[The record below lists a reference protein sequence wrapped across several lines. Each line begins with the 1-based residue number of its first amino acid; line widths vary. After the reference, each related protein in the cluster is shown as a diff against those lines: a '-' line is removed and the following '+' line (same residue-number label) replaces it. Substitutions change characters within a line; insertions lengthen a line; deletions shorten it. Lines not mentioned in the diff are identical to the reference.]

1 MASSFGKQTD
11 RQLHTSTND
20 ILQQTYLW
28 EWEWVIFLVFFFFQN
43 KNVIPQTS
51 FGDSTQYNKK
61 HKQQA

>member
-1 MASSFGKQTD
+1 MG
-11 RQLHTSTND
+11 
-20 ILQQTYLW
+20 IGMGY
-28 EWEWVIFLVFFFFQN
+28 IFSVFFFFQN